1 MQYGATDATVAGVK
15 TATSIPTVLRAA
27 WLFDGTAEALL
38 PDPTVVLE
46 GDTIT
51 AVGTSLPIPDGATV
65 IDLDGATILPG
76 LIDCHVHLAFDAS
89 DDPVAHLVDRDD
101 AAAFSAMVT
110 AARLAARGG
119 VTTVRDL
126 GDRGYL
132 SLGLRDAATADPSL
146 PTIVAA
152 GPPITTPGGHCHY
165 LGGETSGI
173 AGIRAAIQERAERGV
188 DVIKIMASGGN
199 LTPGSRPDISQ
210 FGPDELRA
218 AVEEA
223 HRHNLPITAHAHGTQ
238 AIVDALA
245 ADVDGLEHVTFMTAD
260 GVDPIPEH
268 VLAAVVARNVTLGM
282 TMGFAPAPGSA
293 PPPAVAARLP
303 LIRAGICQLQA
314 VGASL
319 VAGTDAG
326 IGRSKPHDVMRWA
339 VAHLTEIGMT
349 PAEALRAGTSRAAT
363 VCGLGHRK
371 GRIAPGFDADIL
383 VVDGNPLDDLSALHH
398 IRAVYVRGTALTNQT
413 ADQHQSVL
421 DRS

>member
-1 MQYGATDATVAGVK
+1 MRYGATDATVAGVK
-15 TATSIPTVLRAA
+15 TATSTATVLRAA
-27 WLFDGTAEALL
+27 WLFNGIADALV

-46 GDTIT
+46 GGTIT
-51 AVGTSLPIPDGATV
+51 AVGTALPVPDGATV

-89 DDPVAHLVDRDD
+89 DDPVGHLAERDD
-101 AAAFSAMVT
+101 AAAFAAMAT

-132 SLGLRDAATADPSL
+132 SLGLRDAAPADRSL

-165 LGGETSGI
+165 LGGEASGV
-173 AGIRAAIQERAERGV
+173 AGIRAAIHEHAERGV

-199 LTPGSRPDISQ
+199 LTPGTRPDVSQ

-238 AIVDALA
+238 AIIDALA
-245 ADVDGLEHVTFMTAD
+245 AGVDGLEHVTFMAAD

-268 VLAAVVARNVTLGM
+268 VLAAVVARNVTLGV
-282 TMGFAPAPGSA
+282 TMGHAPAPGVA

-314 VGASL
+314 AGASL

-326 IGRSKPHDVMRWA
+326 IGPGKPHDVMRWA
-339 VAHLTEIGMT
+339 VAHLNEIGMT

-371 GRIAPGFDADIL
+371 GRVAPGYDADIL

-398 IRAVYVRGTALTNQT
+398 IRAVYIRGTALITQT
-413 ADQHQSVL
+413 ADQRQSVL